1 MTVRETEKYKLRV
14 YVISGPNKGN
24 LDHEEFFDS
33 INELN
38 KRYEEL
44 FDYNLYAYNPT
55 AWEWD
60 GNDYKRISGY

>member
-1 MTVRETEKYKLRV
+1 MKRYKLRI
-14 YVISGPNKGN
+14 YITSGPGKGN

-33 INELN
+33 IKELD

-44 FDYNLYAYNPT
+44 FKYKLFSLNPT

-60 GNDYKRISGY
+60 GNDYKRIMCY